1 MYLQSLLRK
10 CSVDNSKHK
19 NNNENDL
26 FKQLNLCPCKNS
38 YVYAS
43 NVMTC
48 KKIFNALHI
57 NC

>member
-48 KKIFNALHI
+48 KKDF
-57 NC
+57 